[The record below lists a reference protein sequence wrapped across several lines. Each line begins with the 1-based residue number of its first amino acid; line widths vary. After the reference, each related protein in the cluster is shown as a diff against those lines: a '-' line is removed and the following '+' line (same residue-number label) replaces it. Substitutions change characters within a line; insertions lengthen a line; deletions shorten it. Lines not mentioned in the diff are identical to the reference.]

1 MKYLKKTFLLVLV
14 LLLISSCTTI
24 KHYVSYTVYPIG
36 FLLNRIGGDRI
47 TTMSVQDN
55 SIVELANAK
64 EDFNEIINDSLYLF
78 HISGL
83 EPYFDLHEEE
93 IKKSKVKVIDL
104 SELNAI
110 YKFQRYSVVYNNDGE
125 TYIESPY
132 YDSPLFDDVDSY
144 DLDLFLWLDPIG
156 MLSMAKDVYSVLA
169 SNYSEQASYFKENYE
184 KLSDEL
190 IVLDASYHQLSNEL
204 KKENKSIK
212 FVSMTPSFGSWQ
224 KSYGFNVYPICLSK
238 YGILPTDEQL
248 EVIKERIIKDDVKYI
263 AFEPNMSEDMKSL
276 FDRLEN
282 ELGLQRINLSNISSL
297 DDTSLSDGKDY
308 LTLMYENLMVLENIA
323 VDNDDSKPQEDK
335 PQVEQEIIIEQEEV
349 NPIEITVN

>member
-1 MKYLKKTFLLVLV
+1 MKYLKKAILLVLI
-14 LLLISSCTTI
+14 LLITTSCTTI
-24 KHYVSYTVYPIG
+24 KHYVSYTIYPIG

-47 TTMSVQDN
+47 STMSVQEN
-55 SIVELANAK
+55 TIVELANAK
-64 EDFNEIINDSLYLF
+64 DNFEEIVNDSLFLF

-83 EPYFDLHEEE
+83 EPYYELHEEE
-93 IKKSKVKVIDL
+93 IKNSKVKTIDL

-110 YKFQRYSVVYNNDGE
+110 YKFQRYSVVYTNDGE
-125 TYIESPY
+125 SYIESPY
-132 YDSPLFDDVDSY
+132 YDSPLFDEIDTY

-156 MLSMAKDVYSVLA
+156 MLSMAKDVYDVLS
-169 SNYSEQASYFKENYE
+169 SNYSEQASYFKENYD

-248 EVIKERIIKDDVKYI
+248 EVIKERIVKDNVKYI
-263 AFEPNMSEDMKSL
+263 AFEPNMSEDMKTL
-276 FDRLEN
+276 FDKLEN

-308 LTLMYENLMVLENIA
+308 LTLMYENLMVLQNIA
-323 VDNDDSKPQEDK
+323 VDNTVQQPK
-335 PQVEQEIIIEQEEV
+335 QEEV
-349 NPIEITVN
+349 TPVETTTD

>member
-1 MKYLKKTFLLVLV
+1 MKYLKKALLLVLI
-14 LLLISSCTTI
+14 LFITTSCTTI
-24 KHYVSYTVYPIG
+24 KHYVSYTIYPIG

-47 TTMSVQDN
+47 STMSVQDN
-55 SIVELANAK
+55 VIVELANAK
-64 EDFNEIINDSLYLF
+64 DNFEEIVNDSLYLF

-83 EPYFDLHEEE
+83 EPYYELHEEE
-93 IKKSKVKVIDL
+93 IKNSKVKTIDL

-110 YKFQRYSVVYNNDGE
+110 YKFQRYSVVYTNDGE
-125 TYIESPY
+125 SYIESPY
-132 YDSPLFDDVDSY
+132 YDSPLFDDIDTY

-156 MLSMAKDVYSVLA
+156 MLSMAKDVYDVLS

-248 EVIKERIIKDDVKYI
+248 EVIKEKIVKDNVKYI
-263 AFEPNMSEDMKSL
+263 AYEKNMSTDMDIL
-276 FDRLEN
+276 FNKLKD
-282 ELGLQRINLSNISSL
+282 ELGLTQVNLHNISSL
-297 DDTSLSDGKDY
+297 DTDSLEDGKDY
-308 LTLMYENLMVLENIA
+308 LTLMYENLMVLQNIA
-323 VDNDDSKPQEDK
+323 VDNNIQQPK
-335 PQVEQEIIIEQEEV
+335 QEETTPV
-349 NPIEITVN
+349 ETTFN

>member
-1 MKYLKKTFLLVLV
+1 MKYLKKAILLVLI
-14 LLLISSCTTI
+14 LLITTSCTTI
-24 KHYVSYTVYPIG
+24 KHYVSYTIYPIG

-47 TTMSVQDN
+47 STMSVQEN
-55 SIVELANAK
+55 TIVELANAK
-64 EDFNEIINDSLYLF
+64 DNFNEIVNDSLFLF

-83 EPYFDLHEEE
+83 EPYYELHEEE
-93 IKKSKVKVIDL
+93 IKDSKVKTIDL

-110 YKFQRYSVVYNNDGE
+110 YKFQRYSVVYTNDGE
-125 TYIESPY
+125 SYIESPY
-132 YDSPLFDDVDSY
+132 YDSPLFDEIDTY

-156 MLSMAKDVYSVLA
+156 MLSMAKDVYDVLS
-169 SNYSEQASYFKENYE
+169 SNYSEQASYFKENYD

-248 EVIKERIIKDDVKYI
+248 EVIKERIVKDNVKYI
-263 AFEPNMSEDMKSL
+263 AYEKNMSAEMDIL
-276 FDRLEN
+276 FNKLKD
-282 ELGLQRINLSNISSL
+282 ELGLTQVNLHNISSL
-297 DDTSLSDGKDY
+297 DNDSLADGKDY
-308 LTLMYENLMVLENIA
+308 LTLMYENLMVLQNIA
-323 VDNDDSKPQEDK
+323 VDNTVQQPK
-335 PQVEQEIIIEQEEV
+335 QEEV
-349 NPIEITVN
+349 TPVETTTD

>member
-1 MKYLKKTFLLVLV
+1 MKYLKKAILLVLI
-14 LLLISSCTTI
+14 LLITTSCTTI
-24 KHYVSYTVYPIG
+24 KHYVSYTIYPIG

-47 TTMSVQDN
+47 STMSVQEN
-55 SIVELANAK
+55 TIVELANAK
-64 EDFNEIINDSLYLF
+64 DNFNEIVNDSLFLF

-83 EPYFDLHEEE
+83 EPYYELHEEE
-93 IKKSKVKVIDL
+93 IKDSKVKTIDL

-110 YKFQRYSVVYNNDGE
+110 YKFQRYSVVYTNDGE
-125 TYIESPY
+125 SYIESPY
-132 YDSPLFDDVDSY
+132 YDSPLFDEIDTY

-156 MLSMAKDVYSVLA
+156 MLSMAKDVYDVLS
-169 SNYSEQASYFKENYE
+169 SNYSEQASYFKENYD

-248 EVIKERIIKDDVKYI
+248 EVIKERIVKDNVKYI
-263 AFEPNMSEDMKSL
+263 AFEPNMSEDMKTL
-276 FDRLEN
+276 FDKLEN

-308 LTLMYENLMVLENIA
+308 LTLMYENLMVLQNIA
-323 VDNDDSKPQEDK
+323 VDNTVQQPK
-335 PQVEQEIIIEQEEV
+335 QEEV
-349 NPIEITVN
+349 TPVETTTD